1 VLRVILHCSAHM
13 TWISHG
19 IAVPLLL
26 VAPEFLADEMA
37 WATSMAFGH
46 RPICDKC
53 SEMDALSLLALLG
66 FVVACFVA
74 AFGGAVFRP
83 GEWYEHLAEPSWRPP
98 NRLFVPVWTVL
109 YLIIAVSCW
118 LVWPEVGFAIT
129 VLPVRQA
136 MHRPIMGG
144 SVSRGE
150 LTHAPCWWRRPDC
163 SPWPR
168 VGRRAVRHW
177 RVRYSDK
184 KAEPGRSTI
193 HARCAARCMLIS
205 PIEFM

>member
-1 VLRVILHCSAHM
+1 M
-13 TWISHG
+13 TWISYG

-109 YLIIAVSCW
+109 YLIIAVSGW

-129 VLPVRQA
+129 VLPVRQSGNAPAHHGRIGKQGRAYARAMLVEAPGLLPLAAGWPARSSTLESSVFGQEGGTWAQHHTRPMRGA
-136 MHRPIMGG
+136 MHVNI
-144 SVSRGE
+144 
-150 LTHAPCWWRRPDC
+150 
-163 SPWPR
+163 
-168 VGRRAVRHW
+168 
-177 RVRYSDK
+177 SD
-184 KAEPGRSTI
+184 
-193 HARCAARCMLIS
+193 
-205 PIEFM
+205 